1 MVFTNSHNF
10 LWHLGL
16 GDPRLAY
23 SKYALSDLGSRS
35 FPLRRF
41 FDVGRMLE
49 STNSVG
55 NSVCKLLRTRIQ
67 SEFVYPGRLR
77 PGNWV

>member
-1 MVFTNSHNF
+1 MVCTNSHTF
-10 LWHLGL
+10 LWHPGL
-16 GDPRLAY
+16 GDPRLAD

-49 STNSVG
+49 STNSTG
-55 NSVCKLLRTRIQ
+55 KI
-67 SEFVYPGRLR
+67 RL
-77 PGNWV
+77 